1 MLDKKT
7 LFDNSPEN
15 KEERS
20 ALETLKTLEEKI
32 STAIDRIKSLKEE
45 KIVLERKVRELE
57 SLLNQKN
64 MELERLNSEKSS
76 IKGQIEGLL
85 NELDGIEL

>member
-1 MLDKKT
+1 M
-7 LFDNSPEN
+7 
-15 KEERS
+15 
-20 ALETLKTLEEKI
+20 ETLKTLEEKI

-85 NELDGIEL
+85 NELEGIEL

>member
-1 MLDKKT
+1 MPEGT

-15 KEERS
+15 KEES
-20 ALETLKTLEEKI
+20 NALETLKTLEEKI
-32 STAIDRIKSLKEE
+32 STAIDKIKNLKEE
-45 KIVLERKVRELE
+45 KILLERKVRELE

-64 MELERLNSEKSS
+64 SEVDRLVSEKSS